1 VRDAPR
7 VQTIRL
13 QTGNTVRAKDGRWQ
27 AYALCIHSL
36 SGQGQATH
44 EAAVHA
50 TMATLLRRRVLP
62 APRYRQA
69 QNTAFGHVSLN
80 RFAAA
85 SKCMTRDG
93 SPHIAVLIGTRP
105 EAIKL
110 MPVIRAL
117 EDAAIPLRV
126 LVTGQHRE
134 LLDPIL
140 AELAIK
146 PDENLQVM
154 TSG

>member
-1 VRDAPR
+1 
-7 VQTIRL
+7 
-13 QTGNTVRAKDGRWQ
+13 
-27 AYALCIHSL
+27 
-36 SGQGQATH
+36 
-44 EAAVHA
+44 
-50 TMATLLRRRVLP
+50 RRVLP
-62 APRYRQA
+62 APRYREGE
-69 QNTAFGHVSLN
+69 NTVFGHGSPT

-110 MPVIRAL
+110 MPVIRAV

-154 TSG
+154 TSGQTLAEISARVLSGTERLFRACRPRVLIVQGDTTSVAMGALAAFYQNIGVAHVEAG